1 MKRFHEKLRV
11 AVVGC
16 GEFARNFVPLFQL
29 HPYVES
35 VAVCDKI
42 PERAQAYASRFGVPI
57 IPSFED
63 VLADETINTVAVFT
77 ERHTHGPL
85 VSAALRAGKDVY
97 SAVPMAGT
105 VEDCKTILDAVKETG
120 RIYMMGET
128 CIYYPCSMYCKKRY
142 EAGDFG
148 HFVYGESQYFHDL
161 SHFPK
166 DFLADRPHSAIPP
179 FLYPTHSTAML
190 LHALETYVTKV
201 SAVGY
206 RDQEENTPFRRGEN
220 PWDNEFSDEFS
231 LMQLANGG
239 TARVSECRRIGY
251 KAPSSYIS
259 GFYGTKASYQF
270 SNAQHI
276 FTTLTPEGV
285 SLSDV
290 SGDVNPA
297 AMTAAKETDARFK
310 NSVANHVY
318 QWNNFSPVQAE
329 ECRRLPASYQ
339 GAPNGHM
346 ASHQFLIDDFCTAV
360 WEQRL
365 PYVHAWRA
373 ARYTIPGLIAHESAV
388 QGGILLEVP
397 DFGEPEENDRK
408 E

>member
-16 GEFARNFVPLFQL
+16 GEFARNFVPLFKL
-29 HPYVES
+29 HPYVEA
-35 VAVCDKI
+35 VYVCDKI
-42 PERAQAYASRFGVPI
+42 PERAKQYAERFQVPVI
-57 IPSFED
+57 ESFEEI
-63 VLADETINTVAVFT
+63 LADESINAVAIFT

-85 VSAALRAGKDVY
+85 VTAALRAGKDVY

-105 VEDCKTILDAVKETG
+105 ADDCKMILDAVKETG

-128 CIYYPCSMYCKKRY
+128 CVYYPTSMYCKKRY

-148 HFVYGESQYFHDL
+148 RFVFGESQYFHDL

-166 DFLADRPHSAIPP
+166 NFRDDRAHSAIPP
-179 FLYPTHSTAML
+179 FLYPTHSTAMI
-190 LHALETYVTKV
+190 LHALDTHVLKV

-206 RDQEENTPFRRGEN
+206 RDMEENTPFRCGEN

-239 TARVSECRRIGY
+239 CARVSECRRIGY

-259 GFYGTKASYQF
+259 GFYGTKGSYQF

-276 FTTLTPEGV
+276 FTTLTENGV
-285 SLSDV
+285 RLTDV
-290 SGDVNPA
+290 SDDVNPA
-297 AMTAAKETDARFK
+297 AMTAAKENDPDFK
-310 NSVANHVY
+310 NRVANHKW
-318 QWNNFSPVQAE
+318 QGSDFSPVQE
-329 ECRRLPASYQ
+329 NERSRLPDSYKD
-339 GAPNGHM
+339 APNGHM

-360 WEQRL
+360 WEQKT
-365 PYVHAWRA
+365 PYVNAWRA
-373 ARYTIPGLIAHESAV
+373 ARYTIPGLIAHESAKM
-388 QGGILLEVP
+388 GGILLDVP
-397 DFGEPEENDRK
+397 DFGDAPEEFS
-408 E
+408 